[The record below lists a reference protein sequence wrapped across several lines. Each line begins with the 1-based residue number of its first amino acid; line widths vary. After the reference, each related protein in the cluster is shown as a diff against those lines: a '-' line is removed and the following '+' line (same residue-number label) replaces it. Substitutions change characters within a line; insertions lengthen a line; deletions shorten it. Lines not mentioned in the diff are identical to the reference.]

1 MPYRCK
7 LCQVDYTACVGGEQE
22 GRAIMELPTHQD
34 KSIVQENA
42 HTVRLLFIL
51 TAMLAYANSLP
62 LGLPMRVLTRVS

>member
-1 MPYRCK
+1 
-7 LCQVDYTACVGGEQE
+7 
-22 GRAIMELPTHQD
+22 MELPTHQD